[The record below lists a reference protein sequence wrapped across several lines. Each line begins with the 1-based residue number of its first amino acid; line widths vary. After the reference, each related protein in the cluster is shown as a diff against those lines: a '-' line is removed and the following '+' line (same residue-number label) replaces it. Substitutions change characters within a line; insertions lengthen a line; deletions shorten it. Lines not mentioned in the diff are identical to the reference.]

1 MKRKNLALVAAGL
14 VMIGAITVRPA
25 MAYFTDSHEAV
36 GKATVYIGDFE
47 IEPDEKAYDWTKE
60 VAVKNTGNYDV
71 FVRVQ
76 AICGEAYKDNLT
88 YSGEGWTLKT
98 YKDENDNEYSYYEY
112 NQIVKPGETSGTL
125 TINIKKPDD
134 FDFDAQTFNV
144 VIVEEA
150 TNRTQKDADGNLV
163 AKWDEKI
170 MERQE
175 YQAKFGEKPSESQTE
190 TPTETQPEASTETE
204 TQQTTDTTENNE
216 GGNE

>member
-14 VMIGAITVRPA
+14 VMIGAIAVRPA

-36 GKATVYIGDFE
+36 GTATVYIGDFE

-88 YSGEGWTLKT
+88 YSGEGWTLK
-98 YKDENDNEYSYYEY
+98 NGYYEY

-125 TINIKKPDD
+125 TINITKPDD
-134 FDFDAQTFNV
+134 FDFDSQTFNV

-150 TNRTQKDADGNLV
+150 AKAQRDADGNLV

-175 YQAKFGEKPSESQTE
+175 YQAKFGEKTSESQTE
-190 TPTETQPEASTETE
+190 NQTETQPEASTETE